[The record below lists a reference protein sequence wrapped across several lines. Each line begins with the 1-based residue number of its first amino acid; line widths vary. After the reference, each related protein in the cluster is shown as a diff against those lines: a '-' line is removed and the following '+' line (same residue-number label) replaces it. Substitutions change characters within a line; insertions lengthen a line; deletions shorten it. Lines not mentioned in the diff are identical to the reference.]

1 MGKRWKQLQSDIQ
14 YGDFYQ
20 SWKQEI
26 IRMLQQYKQ
35 EGKRVVTWGAG
46 LKGSSFLHCMDPEHK
61 YIEYVIDMKENLH
74 DTQMPTGHLI
84 TGRDI
89 ITKKNIDVVLV
100 MNDVYYVDIFLT
112 LQKHGYSGKV
122 IDIDKMIKEKKSVE
136 EMQNLTENSWDS
148 EDLFG
153 YTMRDIQRKVIEIL
167 HEVDRICKR
176 YDITYF
182 LEAGSA
188 LGAIRYGQMIPCDD
202 DIDIA
207 MLREDYDRFLEVA
220 SRELQKEYILQT
232 LDKNSD
238 YPYLYAQVMADKT
251 CFVRERQKML
261 RMHHGIHID
270 IAPLD
275 TVPADEESRR
285 KQKAQVEKYKALIRK
300 KKIPEAY
307 QSTNPGKQLIVNWDY
322 YCLKL
327 VPLSWLEK
335 KALKAFWQY
344 RGQDTG
350 WVGDLCTHYKKDISF
365 QIEEILP
372 VKQHRFEDGDYPLPG
387 NPDYYLRAMYDDY
400 KVLSPRETGST
411 KYELAAVSLEENY
424 EVER

>member
-20 SWKQEI
+20 SWKHEI

-46 LKGSSFLHCMDPEHK
+46 LKGLSFLHCMDPDHC

-89 ITKKNIDVVLV
+89 ITKENIDIVLV

-112 LQKHGYSGKV
+112 LQKNGYSGKV

-136 EMQNLTENSWDS
+136 EMRNLTEKSLNS
-148 EDLFG
+148 EDLSG

-167 HEVDRICKR
+167 HEVDRICKKH
-176 YDITYF
+176 DITYF

-188 LGAIRYGQMIPCDD
+188 LGAIRYGKMIPCDD
-202 DIDIA
+202 DVDIA
-207 MLREDYDRFLEVA
+207 MLREDYERFLEVA
-220 SRELQKEYILQT
+220 PRELQKEYILQT

-275 TVPADEESRR
+275 TVPADAECRR
-285 KQKAQVEKYKALIRK
+285 KQKAQVEKYKTLIRK

-307 QSTNPGKQLIVNWDY
+307 HSTNPGKQLIVNWDY

-327 VPLSWLEK
+327 VPLVWLEK
-335 KALKAFWQY
+335 RALKAFWQY
-344 RGQDTG
+344 RRQDTG

-365 QIEEILP
+365 PIEEILP
-372 VKQHRFEDGDYPLPG
+372 VKQHRFEDREYPLPG
-387 NPDYYLRAMYDDY
+387 NPDYYLRVMYDDY

-424 EVER
+424 EVEK